1 MSTEQS
7 EQSETPRV
15 TPQQSCNPQ
24 VDITQQATTTTP
36 TTAVKKIPSVWLL
49 ANWLLKER
57 GWPVNNRKKLQLRLL
72 S

>member
-1 MSTEQS
+1 MSTE
-7 EQSETPRV
+7 RGV
-15 TPQQSCNPQ
+15 N
-24 VDITQQATTTTP
+24 P
-36 TTAVKKIPSVWLL
+36 TTQESSEITVASKQQLQLQLQPPSVKKIPSVWLL